1 MFEQLIA
8 MFSVRCDKQTAERE
22 NLDIEFLNFMDKS
35 QIAYIHVR
43 VQKKNHMGE
52 GGGDTFDCGGMR
64 GLFSVILDHVS

>member
-43 VQKKNHMGE
+43 VQKK
-52 GGGDTFDCGGMR
+52 
-64 GLFSVILDHVS
+64 ILWNVKKIYHAFFYIPQYLVV